1 MTIIRLLHSLPKHTH
16 THTLHPMVKML
27 ILSCLTGVA
36 GAPLPEYA
44 PPFQA
49 EVGSSP
55 TFEEMQMLVVR
66 AKKRPK
72 FPEVWKET
80 NQVRITYDW
89 R

>member
-1 MTIIRLLHSLPKHTH
+1 MTF
-16 THTLHPMVKML
+16 
-27 ILSCLTGVA
+27 LTVIT

-49 EVGSSP
+49 EVGSNP

-80 NQVRITYDW
+80 NQVRITCT
-89 R
+89 